1 MCTWVAKARRVYSL
15 DGEEEEA
22 RVQVLL
28 VRGFQSL
35 VLDERVAGRLFR
47 P

>member
-1 MCTWVAKARRVYSL
+1 MYLGRKARRVYSL

-22 RVQVLL
+22 RVRVLL

-35 VLDERVAGRLFR
+35 VVDEGVAGKLFH